1 MYQIKHA
8 STRARQSLRIRRVIV
23 SRMTRGC
30 VMSLCHAVTG
40 GEVETVRALLARGED
55 PNQLEEGSPP
65 IGWAMSM
72 LSLKR
77 RREDGHRIQGPDAAG
92 AVRDVFACV
101 ELCLDA
107 GADPNVLWDER
118 VCGTPLDEEDIN
130 RARRESSVA
139 SVFFAFIEFSDK
151 IRTE

>member
-92 AVRDVFACV
+92 AVRDVFAGGV
-101 ELCLDA
+101 GRLRSRRGDKSNPGRLVRL
-107 GADPNVLWDER
+107 GGGHV
-118 VCGTPLDEEDIN
+118 VG
-130 RARRESSVA
+130 RASWVSA
-139 SVFFAFIEFSDK
+139 LTTSFS
-151 IRTE
+151 IPALE